1 MSESADT
8 TTRIQPMIVAPEV
21 RDLEHLSVQ
30 LVEWLAAQMPEA
42 TNIRVVNLR
51 YPLGAGMSHET
62 ILFDASWNEAAGERS
77 RGLVVR
83 IKPTRHLVYQDDMFE
98 QQYQLMHEMHERS
111 QVRVASTLWLESDPE
126 LLGAPFFVM
135 EQVAGRVAV
144 SYPPY
149 SQEGWLVDAAP
160 ADRRRMWTDAV
171 SQLAA
176 IQNVAV
182 SNASFLNLP
191 GDFAEGFDQEVDR
204 WRRYLDWVDPDGTL
218 TLLRDGFE
226 RLLALRPRNR
236 PEGIVWGDARLGN
249 MMIGDDFSVVAVMD
263 WEQPSLGG
271 ALHDLGWWLCSD
283 RAQTEWRGLP
293 ALEGMG
299 TREETIALWSEVCGK
314 SAADI
319 SWYEAF
325 AMFKMECLGVRMTT
339 IREMPAQTTAVEPGS
354 QVAYFLTQLE
364 Q

>member
-1 MSESADT
+1 MEELRTLLQKA
-8 TTRIQPMIVAPEV
+8 EV
-21 RDLEHLSVQ
+21 KPPFI
-30 LVEWLAAQMPEA
+30 LVGHSWSGL
-42 TNIRVVNLR
+42 NVRL
-51 YPLGAGMSHET
+51 Y
-62 ILFDASWNEAAGERS
+62 ASQHPDE
-77 RGLVVR
+77 
-83 IKPTRHLVYQDDMFE
+83 
-98 QQYQLMHEMHERS
+98 
-111 QVRVASTLWLESDPE
+111 
-126 LLGAPFFVM
+126 
-135 EQVAGRVAV
+135 VAGRVAV

-149 SQEGWLVDAAP
+149 SQEGWLVDTAP

-176 IQNVAV
+176 IQNVPVA
-182 SNASFLNLP
+182 NASFLNLP

-204 WRRYLDWVDPDGTL
+204 WRRYLDWVDPDGRL
-218 TLLRDGFE
+218 PLLRDGFA

-249 MMIGDDFSVVAVMD
+249 MMIGEDFSVAAVMD

-283 RAQTEWRGLP
+283 RAQTEGRGLP

-314 SAADI
+314 SAVDI

-325 AMFKMECLGVRMTT
+325 AMFKMECLGVRMQT
-339 IREMPAQTTAVEPGS
+339 IRDMPALKAVQPGGM
-354 QVAYFLTQLE
+354 VARFLAQLE
-364 Q
+364 E